1 MNMHKRLEQINL
13 NTRREIAQNG
23 ITPASVRQGQLY
35 SFPDKNA
42 NSLGRFVTFLAPKQP
57 QNQIRKKYVYDDV
70 VSKVAPLITF

>member
-35 SFPDKNA
+35 SFKDKNA
-42 NSLGRFVTFLAPKQP
+42 NSLGRFVTFWRPNNP
-57 QNQIRKKYVYDDV
+57 EKKLESNVYDGV
-70 VSKVAPLITF
+70 IKLCA